1 VIEKREAEA
10 VVAEKSLKTAAAAA
24 DEDDDKDE
32 DGLSMLAL
40 KP

>member
-1 VIEKREAEA
+1 
-10 VVAEKSLKTAAAAA
+10 LKTPAA

-40 KP
+40 KPWHLLRMRGLL